1 MHHHRPTLPTPPR
14 RHPRLAAVAAVA
26 DALCAVTLGTFLA
39 ACLVHWAACEGMC

>member
-14 RHPRLAAVAAVA
+14 RHPRLAAVA

-39 ACLVHWAACEGMC
+39 ACLVHWAACEGVC